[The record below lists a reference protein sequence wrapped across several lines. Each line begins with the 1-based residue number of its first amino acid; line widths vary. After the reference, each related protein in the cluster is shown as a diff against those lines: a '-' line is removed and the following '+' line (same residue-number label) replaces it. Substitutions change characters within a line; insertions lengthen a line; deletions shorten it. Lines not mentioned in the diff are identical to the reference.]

1 MSKNRYDDYDDYDF
15 EETPSRRRSRNS
27 GRRKKKEKKAKVVK
41 EKVKATKDKPN
52 KPKKKR
58 TLKAKFFMILAA
70 VLGLY
75 CVAVL
80 GYFGWTYINDNP
92 DDDGMVE
99 TPVTK
104 ISEMVTPKLPE
115 RTTFLI
121 VGVDDDGTRTDTIIV
136 GCYNSV
142 LGELNLISVPRD
154 TLVRVDD
161 DTFNKMIT

>member
-70 VLGLY
+70 VLGL
-75 CVAVL
+75 VL
-80 GYFGWTYINDNP
+80 PFSAIL
-92 DDDGMVE
+92 DGHTLMIILMMTVWW
-99 TPVTK
+99 K
-104 ISEMVTPKLPE
+104 HRLQ
-115 RTTFLI
+115 RFL
-121 VGVDDDGTRTDTIIV
+121 
-136 GCYNSV
+136 
-142 LGELNLISVPRD
+142 
-154 TLVRVDD
+154 
-161 DTFNKMIT
+161 KW

>member
-80 GYFGWTYINDNP
+80 GYF
-92 DDDGMVE
+92 
-99 TPVTK
+99 TPENCAREG
-104 ISEMVTPKLPE
+104 S
-115 RTTFLI
+115 
-121 VGVDDDGTRTDTIIV
+121 D
-136 GCYNSV
+136 YNSFYV
-142 LGELNLISVPRD
+142 FGQRIG
-154 TLVRVDD
+154 VRIA
-161 DTFNKMIT
+161 ITGIV